1 MEDNKKTYWKGI
13 EELSNDTDFVKSA
26 HNEFPE
32 YLSVKESKRNK
43 SNVPSDDLIGTSRR
57 DFLKMLGFGVTA
69 VSLAACDAPVRKAI
83 PYLNKPEE
91 VDPSI
96 PNYYASTYVDSSG
109 DYSSILVKTREGRPI
124 KIEPNAMSSITPT
137 GTGPRAQ
144 ASLLDLYDQ
153 ERLRGPWVKATGKL
167 TTWEDVDAKVSSQ
180 LQQGGA
186 IRIVT
191 SSIISPSTR
200 RVIQEFISKY
210 PTATH
215 VVYDANSFSGV
226 IKANNTS
233 FGRAVVP
240 SYNFANADV
249 IVSVGAD
256 FLGSWPN
263 STENSYQYGTTRK
276 VGANKKQMSRHY
288 QFETILSLT
297 GANADYR
304 TPVKPSQEGLVVAA
318 LYNRIARLAGGAAVN
333 TSDLKLAYLDE
344 AARDLVAARGKA
356 VVISGSNDVNVQTM
370 VNAINNLL
378 GAYGPVIDLNTP
390 VYLKQGDDTAMA
402 NFVQEV
408 KGGGVGAV
416 IFYNANPVYDYPAGK
431 EFASSLQKVKLKV
444 SFSSTLDE
452 TAVLCDY
459 VCPDHNFLEA
469 WNDAEPK
476 RGFFSL
482 VQPTITPVFRTR
494 AAQESLMTWSGN
506 PQDYYTYLRNNWRQT
521 MFATAKG
528 FNSFDDFWN
537 KSLHDGVFET
547 ANAAPLNV
555 AIPSIQQ
562 VPSANAAPATTGA
575 AASFAGDVN
584 AAASAIG
591 TTYKANNQAVELYI
605 YEKIGIGNGQQ
616 ANNPFLQE
624 FPDPI
629 SRACWGNYV
638 VIPQSM
644 ATSMD
649 LQQDQVVRV
658 EIQGRE
664 PIALPVLIQPG
675 QADGTVAI
683 AIGYGREKTGKAGR
697 NVGRNVYPFIQYN
710 GSTLIYSQPTV
721 NLVKTGDKHQI
732 AQVQTH
738 HTIMARPIVQEAK
751 LQEYQANPA
760 AGRYNPKIATAQ
772 GPKKPGEITLWDEH
786 SYTNHSWGMVIDLN
800 SCIGCGACVVACNVE
815 NNIPVVGRQEVINR
829 REMHWLRIDR
839 YYSSEA
845 DPNDKSLTGYKKM
858 EEAAA
863 NPEVVFQPML
873 CQHCSNAPCE
883 TVCPVIATA
892 HSAEGLNMMTY
903 NRCIGTRYCANN
915 CPYKVRR
922 FNWFKYNNNDEF
934 DYHMNNDL
942 GKMVLNP
949 DVTVRSRGVME
960 KCTFCVQRIQL
971 GKLEAKKQ
979 RRRPVD
985 GEITTACASVCPTNA
1000 IVFGDFL
1007 DPESRVARLREA
1019 EYEKRAF
1026 RVLEE
1031 INTKPQIS
1039 YLTKIRNKEVP
1050 NNRA

>member
-1 MEDNKKTYWKGI
+1 MEDNNKTYWKGI
-13 EELSNDTDFVKSA
+13 EELSNNTDFVKSA
-26 HNEFPE
+26 QNEFPE
-32 YLSVKESKRNK
+32 YLSVKEKKKGK
-43 SNVPSDDLIGTSRR
+43 SNVPSDDITGTNRR

-91 VDPSI
+91 IDASI
-96 PNYYASTYVDSSG
+96 ANYYASTYVDSSG
-109 DYSSILVKTREGRPI
+109 DYSSVLVKTREGRPI

-137 GTGPRAQ
+137 GTSTRAQ

-153 ERLRGPWVKATGKL
+153 ERLKGPWVKATNKL
-167 TTWEDVDAKVSSQ
+167 TTWEDVDGKISSQ

-186 IRIVT
+186 IRIV
-191 SSIISPSTR
+191 SSSVVSPTTR
-200 RVIQEFISKY
+200 KVIQEFIGKY

-215 VVYDANSFSGV
+215 VIYDAVSCSGI
-226 IKANNTS
+226 IKANNAS
-233 FGRAVVP
+233 FGKAVVP

-249 IVSVGAD
+249 IVGISAD
-256 FLGSWPN
+256 FLGTWPN
-263 STENSYQYGTTRK
+263 NTEYSYQYGQTRK
-276 VGANKKQMSRHY
+276 VGQNKKQMSRHY
-288 QFETILSLT
+288 QFEAILSLT

-304 TPVKPSQEGLVVAA
+304 SPIKPSQEGLVVAA
-318 LYNRIARLAGGAAVN
+318 LYNRIARQTGGSAVN
-333 TSDLKLAYLDE
+333 TPDLKIAYLEE
-344 AARDLVAARGKA
+344 AAKDLLAAKGKA
-356 VVISGSNDVNVQTM
+356 VVVSGSNDVNVQTM

-390 VYLKQGDDTAMA
+390 VNLKQGDDSVMA

-408 KGGGVGAV
+408 KNGQVAAV
-416 IFYNANPVYDYPAGK
+416 IFLDANPVYNYPTGK
-431 EFASSLQKVKLKV
+431 EFATSLQKVKLKV
-444 SFSSTLDE
+444 SFASSLDE
-452 TAVLCDY
+452 TAALCDY
-459 VCPDHNFLEA
+459 VCPNHNYLEA

-476 RGFFSL
+476 RGFYSL
-482 VQPTITPVFRTR
+482 GQPTISPVFKTR
-494 AAQESLMTWSGN
+494 AAQESLLTWSGN

-521 MFATAKG
+521 IFPSASG

-547 ANAAPLNV
+547 RSAAPVNV
-555 AIPSIQQ
+555 AIPSIQE
-562 VPSANAAPATTGA
+562 VPSSNAAPASTGSA
-575 AASFAGDVN
+575 VSFAGDVN

-591 TTYKANNQAVELYI
+591 STYKANNQAVELCI
-605 YEKIGIGNGQQ
+605 YEKTGLGNGEQ
-616 ANNPFLQE
+616 ANNPLLQE

-638 VIPQSM
+638 AIPQSM
-644 ATSMD
+644 ANSME
-649 LQQDQVVRV
+649 LEQDEIVRV
-658 EIQGRE
+658 DIQGKQSIE
-664 PIALPVLIQPG
+664 LPVLIQPG

-683 AIGYGREKTGKAGR
+683 AVGYGREVAGKAGK
-697 NVGRNVYPFIQYN
+697 NVGKNAFPLIQYN
-710 GSTLIYSQPTV
+710 GTSLSYTQPSVKLT
-721 NLVKTGDKHQI
+721 KTGEKHQI

-738 HTIMARPIVQEAK
+738 HTIMARPIVQEANLK
-751 LQEYQANPA
+751 EYQANPA
-760 AGRYNPKIATAQ
+760 AGRYAPKIATAE
-772 GPKKPGEITLWDEH
+772 GPKKPGEISIWDEH

-800 SCIGCGACVVACNVE
+800 SCIGCGACVVSCNVE

-839 YYSSEA
+839 YYSSDANPE
-845 DPNDKSLTGYKKM
+845 DKSIAGYKNL
-858 EEAAA
+858 EQASA

-873 CQHCSNAPCE
+873 CQQCGNAPCE

-892 HSAEGLNMMTY
+892 HSSEGLNMMAY

-922 FNWFKYNNNDEF
+922 FNWFKYNNNEEF

-985 GEITTACASVCPTNA
+985 GEIVTACASVCPTNA
-1000 IVFGDFL
+1000 IVFGDLL
-1007 DPESRVARLREA
+1007 DPESRVAKIRQA

-1026 RVLEE
+1026 EVLNE

-1039 YLTKIRNKEVP
+1039 YLTKIRNKEVS
-1050 NNRA
+1050 NKQV